1 MSITS
6 LVQQFMTMSQIDSCL
21 SMGAIYFRR
30 EVFLPYKHREWVEGC
45 KPHPGNIV
53 EPASLAVIEALSGSQ
68 YDVASSLPPA
78 AIKEGRLSS
87 LQLESIIKAVSTS
100 SFTSSI
106 LSLHLTFP
114 SSFAVSLSLLFL
126 LLLSPSLL
134 FLIYLNL
141 SVYLSLSSSISISL
155 SVSPFPPLSLL
166 VSPGRV
172 LESYTVITLL
182 LPQAHRH
189 QKVLPN
195 GERAGFFI
203 GDAAGVGKGRQVNYS
218 SVVIH
223 HASRLSASA
232 HRCGLKIIDYCR

>member
-1 MSITS
+1 
-6 LVQQFMTMSQIDSCL
+6 MTMSQIDSCL

-155 SVSPFPPLSLL
+155 SVSPFPPLSPSLCLSLPFLL
-166 VSPGRV
+166 YLHLSVCLS
-172 LESYTVITLL
+172 LSSSISSCKSWESSGIIYC
-182 LPQAHRH
+182 
-189 QKVLPN
+189 
-195 GERAGFFI
+195 
-203 GDAAGVGKGRQVNYS
+203 NYS
-218 SVVIH
+218 VI
-223 HASRLSASA
+223 ATGAQTPE
-232 HRCGLKIIDYCR
+232 GIT